1 MDIFEQASRRK
12 LRFETA
18 LGQLNTEDLW
28 SLPLSAREIVT
39 RPGGSRVNLNAIAI
53 ALHERIQA
61 SAVSFVEAAPKVAT
75 DLQLRFDIV
84 KHIIDVRIAERDAM
98 KEAIAKIERKQK
110 AAGGAGAQAGCGAG
124 GNVGSRDQGT
134 DRRDLT

>member
-75 DLQLRFDIV
+75 DLQLSFDVV
-84 KHIIDVRIAERDAM
+84 KHVIDVRIAERDAM
-98 KEAIAKIERKQK
+98 KEAITKIERKQK
-110 AAGGAGAQAGCGAG
+110 LLSVLARKQDAALEEMSEAEIKELIDA
-124 GNVGSRDQGT
+124 T
-134 DRRDLT
+134 